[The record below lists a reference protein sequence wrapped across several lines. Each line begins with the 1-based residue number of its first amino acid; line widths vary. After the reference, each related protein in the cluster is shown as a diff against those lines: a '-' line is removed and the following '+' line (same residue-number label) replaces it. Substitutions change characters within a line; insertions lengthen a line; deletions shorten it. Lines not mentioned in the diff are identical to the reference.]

1 LGSNVEIKARVE
13 NVDALERRVAGLAD
27 GAPETIGQRDTFFR
41 TTSGRLKLREF
52 ADGSGELIFYERSDS
67 TGPTTSHYVIA
78 PTAEPR
84 PLRALLSR
92 LFEVRA
98 VVSKER
104 RLFMRGHTRIHV
116 DRVED
121 LGNFME
127 LEVVLQDHQTPADGR
142 LIAEELMQALGV
154 APEHLV
160 EAAYVD
166 LLERKET
173 G

>member
-1 LGSNVEIKARVE
+1 LGSNVEIKARVDD
-13 NVDALERRVAGLAD
+13 VVALEGRVARLAD

-52 ADGSGELIFYERSDS
+52 ADGSGELILYERPDA

-78 PTAEPR
+78 PTSEPGS
-84 PLRALLSR
+84 LRALLGQ

-98 VVSKER
+98 VVNKER
-104 RLFMRGHTRIHV
+104 RLYMRGHTRIHV

-121 LGNFME
+121 LGNFVE
-127 LEVVLQDHQTPADGR
+127 LEVVLQEHQTPDDGR
-142 LIAEELMQALGV
+142 LIAEELMQLLCV

-160 EAAYVD
+160 EVAYVD
-166 LLERKET
+166 LLERKESR
-173 G
+173 

>member
-1 LGSNVEIKARVE
+1 LGSNVEIKARVDD
-13 NVDALERRVAGLAD
+13 VDALERRVAGLAD

-52 ADGSGELIFYERSDS
+52 TDGSGELIFYERPDS
-67 TGPTTSHYVIA
+67 AVPTTSHYLIA
-78 PTAEPR
+78 PTSEPA
-84 PLRALLSR
+84 PLRALLGR

-98 VVSKER
+98 VVNKQR
-104 RLFMRGHTRIHV
+104 RLYMRGRTRIHV
-116 DRVED
+116 DRVD
-121 LGNFME
+121 GLGNFME
-127 LEVVLQDHQTPADGR
+127 LEVVLQEHQAPADGR

-154 APEHLV
+154 APEQLV